1 MSHRVRIKLCG
12 MTRVD
17 DALAAARLGA
27 DAIGLIFAAHSPR
40 RVEPARAAAIA
51 RAMPPFVSRV
61 ALFLD
66 QPADVV
72 AQVLAEVPV
81 DLVQF
86 HGREDAAFCRAFGR
100 PYLKVVPMADVDD
113 VVAFAA
119 AYPDAAGFLL
129 DSHGAGAAGGSGR
142 RFDWTR
148 ATDAVARLGRPVLL
162 AGGLTPANVYEAVIR
177 VKPWAVD
184 ASSGVESSPGDKD
197 HAKMS
202 AFIDEVRRGSA

>member
-1 MSHRVRIKLCG
+1 MSARVRVKLCG
-12 MTRVD
+12 MTRLE

-27 DAIGLIFAAHSPR
+27 DAIGLIFAAASPR
-40 RVEPARAAAIA
+40 RVEVAQGAAIA
-51 RAMPPFVSRV
+51 RALPPFVARV

-66 QPADVV
+66 QDADFV
-72 AQVLAEVPV
+72 ARVLAEVPV

-86 HGREDAAFCRAFGR
+86 HGREDASFCRAFGK

-113 VVAFAA
+113 VPAYAA
-119 AYPDAAGFLL
+119 RYPDAAGFLL

-142 RFDWTR
+142 TFDWSR
-148 ATDAVARLGRPVLL
+148 AADAVARLPRPVLL
-162 AGGLTPANVYEAVIR
+162 AGGLKPENVHAAVTA

-184 ASSGVESSPGDKD
+184 ASSGVEASPGTKD
-197 HAKMS
+197 HARMA

>member
-1 MSHRVRIKLCG
+1 MSVRVRIKLCG
-12 MTRVD
+12 MTRID

-27 DAIGLIFAAHSPR
+27 DAVGLIFAAASPR
-40 RVEPARAAAIA
+40 RVDAPQAEAIA

-66 QPADVV
+66 QPADFVS
-72 AQVLAEVPV
+72 QVLAEVPV

-113 VVAFAA
+113 VTAFAA
-119 AYPDAAGFLL
+119 GYPDAAGFLL

-142 RFDWTR
+142 TFDWSR
-148 ATDAVARLGRPVLL
+148 AAAAVAQLDRPVLL
-162 AGGLTPANVYEAVIR
+162 AGGLRPENVYEAVTR

-184 ASSGVESSPGDKD
+184 ASSGVESSPGTKD
-197 HAKMS
+197 HARMA